1 MTHRGVEFGRTPVV
15 EGKTGRSGQFDIV
28 LYGRVAYSR
37 YETGRFPSEEE
48 IARLLAA

>member
-1 MTHRGVEFGRTPVV
+1 MRDSLQAKGVGDV
-15 EGKTGRSGQFDIV
+15 ECKTGRSGQFDIV
-28 LYGRVAYSR
+28 IDGRVAYSR